1 MTDMDLG
8 FAASLAPEQAVDY
21 LRGKGIGVSWDWHD
35 TWEAA
40 HGRAFVV
47 AKAAKLDV
55 LSTLREAVDAALAG
69 GLTGSSP

>member
-1 MTDMDLG
+1 MELDLG
-8 FAASLAPEQAVDY
+8 FAVKLPPEEAIGY
-21 LRGKGIGVSWDWHD
+21 LRGKGVGVSWDWHD

-55 LSTLREAVDAALAG
+55 LSTLRG
-69 GLTGSSP
+69 R